1 MKKFLAVL
9 IIAVSVAACNN
20 AADGA
25 DNTKDSLD
33 SAASERKDMIDSSAD
48 ARKDK
53 VDSTTDA
60 KKDMV
65 DSAQNKLDSVK
76 R

>member
-1 MKKFLAVL
+1 MKKFLAILL
-9 IIAVSVAACNN
+9 IAGSVAACNN
-20 AADGA
+20 AADST

-33 SAASERKDMIDSSAD
+33 SSASERKDMIDSSAD
-48 ARKDK
+48 ARKDM

-65 DSAQNKLDSVK
+65 DSTQNKLDSAHK
-76 R
+76 